1 MARTERRNHASGS
14 KSLKARLSS
23 DWSLKPDSMKMES
36 LVIAGQLHGGE
47 YVLGTCTHCPSRQGS
62 QGHPKSRVSWP
73 KVKLMTKMKSKQG
86 SPRGIWGWITS
97 FLKGE
102 NSATKW
108 DRS

>member
-62 QGHPKSRVSWP
+62 QGHPKSQVNWA
-73 KVKLMTKMKSKQG
+73 QG
-86 SPRGIWGWITS
+86 EIDDQDEVETR
-97 FLKGE
+97 
-102 NSATKW
+102 
-108 DRS
+108 